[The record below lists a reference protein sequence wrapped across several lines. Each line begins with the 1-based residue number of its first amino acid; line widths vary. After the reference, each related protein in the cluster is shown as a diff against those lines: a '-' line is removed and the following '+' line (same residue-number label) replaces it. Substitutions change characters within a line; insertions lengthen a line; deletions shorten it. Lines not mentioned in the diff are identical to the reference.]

1 MMSNIK
7 ACEFRLHQEKRQAI
21 AHLIFVVDH
30 DKNEKKGQAFNG
42 PLYVSNFNPFKTEDY
57 PGKLGPN

>member
-21 AHLIFVVDH
+21 ARLIFVVDH
-30 DKNEKKGQAFNG
+30 DKIKKNRTSIQ
-42 PLYVSNFNPFKTEDY
+42 
-57 PGKLGPN
+57 